1 VINPPDS
8 LEDGQQV
15 TLAPPS
21 PGQGQDQSAEQPSAV
36 PQSTRQEENLP
47 EQQQRSLQ
55 TQPGQPKKS
64 NKNKGSGQ

>member
-21 PGQGQDQSAEQPSAV
+21 PGQGQDQSAAQPQAV
-36 PQSTRQEENLP
+36 PQSTRREENLP
-47 EQQQRSLQ
+47 EQQQRNLQ
-55 TQPGQPKKS
+55 GEQRKPSKA
-64 NKNKGSGQ
+64 KGSGQ